1 MVIHKNIQLYLVN
14 CYRTKDYF
22 DVTVRMQADRGANPP
37 EFRLGWCRR
46 YCMHKEKNLLVAYIL
61 WLLLGIFGAHKFY
74 LSRPL
79 MGLLYICTAG
89 LFVIGWLIDLF
100 TLPQQVDEYNEES
113 NDYYE
118 DHEDEIEDLL
128 DEISELREMVRSDDS
143 TGELSEIKQRLA
155 DLEKMVSRQ
164 DPAP

>member
-1 MVIHKNIQLYLVN
+1 
-14 CYRTKDYF
+14 
-22 DVTVRMQADRGANPP
+22 
-37 EFRLGWCRR
+37 
-46 YCMHKEKNLLVAYIL
+46 MHKEKNLLVAYIL

-79 MGLLYICTAG
+79 MGLLYFCTAG

-164 DPAP
+164 DQAP